1 MDTYTIQIKKG
12 LNNRWNLFIDGPNIS
27 TCLQAMREENI
38 ARRVRN
44 YISYARQSDEEYH
57 VRYYRLYVA
66 GAKEN
71 LILGSEEIIYGIGRE
86 RLDKEFVITEA
97 QDGKIFLLHET
108 VEEENV

>member
-1 MDTYTIQIKKG
+1 MDTYTIQIKKAPNG
-12 LNNRWNLFIDGPNIS
+12 RWNLFLDGPSIS
-27 TCLQAMREENI
+27 TCIQALKDENI
-38 ARRVRN
+38 ARRIRN
-44 YISYARQSDEEYH
+44 YISYVRQDSDEFH

-66 GAKEN
+66 GASEN

-86 RLDKEFVITEA
+86 RLDKDFVITEA